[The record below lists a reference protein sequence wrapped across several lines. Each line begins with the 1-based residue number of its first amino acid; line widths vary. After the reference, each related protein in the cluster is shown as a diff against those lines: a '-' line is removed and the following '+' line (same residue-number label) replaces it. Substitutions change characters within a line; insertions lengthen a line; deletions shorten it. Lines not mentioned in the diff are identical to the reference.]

1 MDLSANILSLI
12 IWLPIAGGIAVLF
25 IGDGGDSRSH
35 RAQQMRWLALGIS
48 LFTFA
53 LSVPLYSK
61 FDAGTAVMQFV
72 ERSPWISALNV
83 DYYLGVDGISVPLIL
98 LTTFIT
104 PLVVI
109 TGWDTIEKRA
119 AQYFAAFLIL
129 EGLMLG
135 VFSALDGIL
144 FYVFWEA
151 MLVPMFLIIGVWGG
165 ERRIYAT
172 LKFFLYTFL
181 GSVLMLVAF
190 IYLYNKT
197 GDFNF
202 FSFMDVPLSL
212 FEQQLIFIA
221 FLLAFAV
228 KVPMWPVHTWLPDAH
243 VEAPTGGSVILA
255 AIMLKMGGYG
265 FVRLSLP
272 ILPDGS
278 AHFSGLMIGLSLIAI
293 VYIGFV
299 ALMQQDMKK
308 LIAYS
313 SIAHMGF
320 VTLGFFL
327 FWFISDGTGAEL
339 GVTGGMVQMISHG
352 LVSGAM
358 FLCVGVLY
366 DRVHSRQIADYG
378 GVANTMPKYAAFAVL
393 FAMANAGLPGTSGFV
408 GEFMVIIASF
418 KANFWFAFFAAT
430 TLILGAAY
438 TLWMVKRVIYGDV
451 ANKNVAELT
460 DLNGREFVVLG
471 ILALAV
477 LLVGLW
483 PAPLVE
489 IMSVSVSQLIE
500 HIGHSKLP
508 GISGAL

>member
-1 MDLSANILSLI
+1 MNLTANLLSILV
-12 IWLPIAGGIAVLF
+12 WLPIAGGLALLA
-25 IGDGGDSRSH
+25 IGDDGDAKSD
-35 RAQQMRWLALGIS
+35 RAGLMRWLALATS
-48 LFTFA
+48 LA
-53 LSVPLYSK
+53 VLVLSLGLYTG
-61 FDAGTAVMQFV
+61 FDATTAEFQFV
-72 ERSPWISALNV
+72 ERVAWIAALDV
-83 DYYLGVDGISVPLIL
+83 HYYLGVDGISVPLIL

-104 PLVVI
+104 PLVVVA
-109 TGWDTIEKRA
+109 GWDTIKTRP

-129 EGLMLG
+129 EGLMIG
-135 VFSALDGIL
+135 VFAALDGLL
-144 FYVFWEA
+144 FYVFWEF

-165 ERRIYAT
+165 ARRIYAT

-190 IYLYNKT
+190 IYLYVQT
-197 GDFNF
+197 GTFDLATWMNA
-202 FSFMDVPLSL
+202 PLAAMV
-212 FEQQLIFIA
+212 QKLIFVA

-272 ILPDGS
+272 IVPDGS
-278 AHFSGLMIGLSLIAI
+278 AAFSTLMITLSLIAV

-299 ALMQQDMKK
+299 ALMQKDMKK

-327 FWFISDGTGAEL
+327 LWHLNGPSGAVLGIS
-339 GVTGGMVQMISHG
+339 GGMVQMVSHG
-352 LVSGAM
+352 LISGAM

-366 DRVHSRQIADYG
+366 DRVHSRMIADYG
-378 GVANTMPKYAAFAVL
+378 GVANTMPVYAAFAVL

-418 KANFWFAFFAAT
+418 KANFWYAFFAAT

-438 TLWMVKRVIYGDV
+438 TLWMIKRVIYGDV
-451 ANKNVAELT
+451 ANDNVAELK
-460 DLNGREFVVLG
+460 DLNRREFIVLG
-471 ILALAV
+471 VLAIAV
-477 LLVGLW
+477 LVVGVY
-483 PAPLVE
+483 PAPL
-489 IMSVSVSQLIE
+489 IDMMNVSIEQLVE
-500 HIGHSKLP
+500 HIGQSKL
-508 GISGAL
+508 